1 MPDKTLALTHGQ
13 ADLQR
18 AVLNSRRLLKKRALW
33 AAAAAALPV
42 PGLDFAVDAALL
54 SRLIPQISHEFGLSA
69 VQLDRLS
76 PDRREQVQQAVAV
89 VGSLLIGRFLSAE
102 LLLSLAAK
110 AGLRLSAGQAA
121 RYVPL
126 AGQAVSAAMGYA
138 AVRALGEQHIR
149 ECVLVRQ
156 ALPPTSPDR

>member
-54 SRLIPQISHEFGLSA
+54 SRLIPQISHEFGLSG

-76 PDRREQVQQAVAV
+76 PDRREQVQKAVAV

-102 LLLSLAAK
+102 LLLTLAAK

-121 RYVPL
+121 RYVPI
-126 AGQAVSAAMGYA
+126 AGQALSAAMGYT

-156 ALPPTSPDR
+156 ALPPAPG

>member
-1 MPDKTLALTHGQ
+1 MLDKTLSLTHGQ

-42 PGLDFAVDAALL
+42 PGLDFVVDAALL
-54 SRLIPQISHEFGLSA
+54 SRLIPQISHEFGLSS

-76 PDRREQVQQAVAV
+76 PDRRDKVQQAITV
-89 VGSLLIGRFLSAE
+89 VGALLIGRFLSVE
-102 LLLSLAAK
+102 LLLTLAAK
-110 AGLRLSAGQAA
+110 VGLRLTAAQAA
-121 RYVPL
+121 RYLPL
-126 AGQAVSAAMGYA
+126 VGQSLSAAMGYA
-138 AVRALGEQHIR
+138 AIRVLGEQHIR

-156 ALPPTSPDR
+156 ALPSAPD